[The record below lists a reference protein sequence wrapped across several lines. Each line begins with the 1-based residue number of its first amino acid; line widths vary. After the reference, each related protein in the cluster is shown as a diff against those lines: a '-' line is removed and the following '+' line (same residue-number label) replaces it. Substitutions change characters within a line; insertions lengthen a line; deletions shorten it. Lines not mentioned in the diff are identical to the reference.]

1 MPMIALLIKMSSVK
15 AWGVRHHRTCSRPS
29 GTGRV
34 LAVTSGKSGLLNH
47 PPEVSAAGP
56 GMGAGREL
64 KSQKQTG
71 GSCRAVICPRLPLG
85 QLPHSEHRLRLR
97 GLLEDVTGWQPASCW
112 SRDHFMLYEA
122 DYQAEFLWV
131 KWQNINILEQAA

>member
-64 KSQKQTG
+64 KSQKQKG
-71 GSCRAVICPRLPLG
+71 RELQGCDLSSAAAGPAAPL
-85 QLPHSEHRLRLR
+85 
-97 GLLEDVTGWQPASCW
+97 
-112 SRDHFMLYEA
+112 
-122 DYQAEFLWV
+122 
-131 KWQNINILEQAA
+131 